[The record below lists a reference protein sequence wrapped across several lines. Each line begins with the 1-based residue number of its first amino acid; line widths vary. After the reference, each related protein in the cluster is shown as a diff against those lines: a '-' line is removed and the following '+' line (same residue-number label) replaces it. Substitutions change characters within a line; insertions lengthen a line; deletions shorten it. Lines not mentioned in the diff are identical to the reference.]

1 LQDYRKEQKPA
12 RTIDEA
18 RLLANVNARAGRLFQ
33 DDYRAKRLTAHTIRI
48 TSPGGA
54 EYVVDTA
61 SDGCDCPFFAKHLGK
76 YPCKHLLG
84 ADRLLAEQKA
94 RQAHNIREWAGM
106 AMTDLFGRRNAD
118 DISKGGAWK

>member
-1 LQDYRKEQKPA
+1 MQDYRKDKHPA

-18 RLLANVNARAGRLFQ
+18 KLLANVNTRAGRLFQ

-48 TSPGGA
+48 TSPGGT
-54 EYVVDTA
+54 EYLVDKA
-61 SDGCDCPFFAKHLGK
+61 NDECDCPFFVKHLGK

-84 ADRLLAEQKA
+84 TDKLLAEQKA

-106 AMTDLFGRRNAD
+106 AMTELSGRSHAD
-118 DISKGGAWK
+118 HVSQGGAWK